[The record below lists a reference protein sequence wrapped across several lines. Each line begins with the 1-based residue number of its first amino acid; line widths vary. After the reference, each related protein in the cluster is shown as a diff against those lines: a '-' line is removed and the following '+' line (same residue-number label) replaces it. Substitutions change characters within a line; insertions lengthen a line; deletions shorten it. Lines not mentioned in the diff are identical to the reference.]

1 LWWRRAVALRPRRA
15 KERRRPWRGGGVAA
29 REEGGARVDEYQ
41 EEEGKVAGWLARLR
55 ERWSKE
61 LDVEAAEAAALLCSR
76 LSVTRKKERGKWIW
90 LRRLIRTT

>member
-1 LWWRRAVALRPRRA
+1 VALRPRRA
-15 KERRRPWRGGGVAA
+15 KDRRRPWCGGGVAA

-90 LRRLIRTT
+90 LRRLIRMT

>member
-1 LWWRRAVALRPRRA
+1 MWWRRVVALRPRRA

-29 REEGGARVDEYQ
+29 RDEGGARVDEYQ

-55 ERWSKE
+55 ERWSKDH
-61 LDVEAAEAAALLCSR
+61 DVEATEAAALLCSC
-76 LSVTRKKERGKWIW
+76 LSVTRKNKRGKWIW

>member
-1 LWWRRAVALRPRRA
+1 M
-15 KERRRPWRGGGVAA
+15 
-29 REEGGARVDEYQ
+29 DEYQ

-61 LDVEAAEAAALLCSR
+61 LDVEAAEAAALLCSC

>member
-1 LWWRRAVALRPRRA
+1 M
-15 KERRRPWRGGGVAA
+15 
-29 REEGGARVDEYQ
+29 
-41 EEEGKVAGWLARLR
+41 ARLR
-55 ERWSKE
+55 ERWSKD